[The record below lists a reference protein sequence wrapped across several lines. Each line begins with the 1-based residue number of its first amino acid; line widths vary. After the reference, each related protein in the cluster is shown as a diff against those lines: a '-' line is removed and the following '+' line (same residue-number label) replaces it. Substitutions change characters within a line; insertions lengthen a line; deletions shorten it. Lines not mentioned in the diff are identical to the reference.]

1 MSRLLARLSSASA
14 ALTRWE
20 RRHPFLS
27 GVILAPT
34 IAGGV
39 WALALGLHAVF
50 GV

>member
-1 MSRLLARLSSASA
+1 MTRLLARATSANA

-27 GVILAPT
+27 GVILAPA

-39 WALALGLHAVF
+39 WVLALGLHAVF